1 MVEEGG
7 KMLLVMKID
16 GPTNPFH
23 ISRAYGVRLPARAIE
38 PLRVGPAPAASVEV
52 NNASR
57 LVAASVPGRVDFSGD
72 VPRPSDSAA
81 IPMYRHPA
89 DRNAAAT
96 AVTAGRTIDV
106 RG

>member
-1 MVEEGG
+1 
-7 KMLLVMKID
+7 MKIE

-23 ISRAYGVRLPARAIE
+23 ISRAYGVAPVRATRPVE
-38 PLRVGPAPAASVEV
+38 PVRAAPAPAGNSEV
-52 NNASR
+52 SNTSR

-72 VPRPSDSAA
+72 APRPSDSAS

-96 AVTAGRTIDV
+96 AVTAGRMIDV